1 MTSDRHPL
9 EPFVRDLASRAE
21 LTADDRT
28 AILNLPHTIRILN
41 PPAHL
46 FRDGELRS
54 LCAVLVSGLAYRYKM
69 TGAGARQIVAV
80 HIPGEALDLECLF
93 LKEADHG
100 LQVLTQAEVALIPLQ
115 AIRTLISEIPSVNH
129 AIIASMLVT
138 ASISREWITNNGR
151 RNARARI
158 AHLLCEISIRIDT
171 QLLGRRNGYILSMT
185 QEQIADAT
193 GLTSIHVNRMLKSLK
208 SDGLISGRGRYIEIP
223 DWRALRDAGDF
234 TNRYLHIPLEP

>member
-1 MTSDRHPL
+1 M
-9 EPFVRDLASRAE
+9 
-21 LTADDRT
+21 DDRT
-28 AILNLPHTIRILN
+28 AILSLQHTIHTLN
-41 PPAHL
+41 PSTHL
-46 FRDGELRS
+46 FRDRELRD

-115 AIRTLISEIPSVNH
+115 DIRALISQNPSVNQ
-129 AIIASMLVT
+129 AVIASMLAA

-151 RNARARI
+151 RNARTRI
-158 AHLLCEISIRIDT
+158 AHLLCEISIRLES
-171 QLLGRRNGYILSMT
+171 QLLEGRNGYILSMT

-193 GLTSIHVNRMLKSLK
+193 GLTAIHVNRMLRSLK
-208 SDGLISGRGRYIEIP
+208 SDGLLTGKGRHIEIP
-223 DWRALRDAGDF
+223 DWRALSDAGDF
-234 TNRYLHIPLEP
+234 TSRYLHIPLEP